1 MNKPKDYTLLA
12 VGLVLLLAVLIASCN
27 HKEPIHKN
35 ESHTCR
41 WPLCP
46 YKGITNDKAAKAVA
60 NYVGDS
66 GINAYYIDM
75 LHIQYPT
82 YEYDQLDSLLT
93 H

>member
-1 MNKPKDYTLLA
+1 MTKLF
-12 VGLVLLLAVLIASCN
+12 VISLLLFSSCKDN
-27 HKEPIHKN
+27 SNANEAQVKN
-35 ESHTCR
+35 AFEQMRNVHQCR

-66 GINAYYIDM
+66 GIDAYYIDI